1 MTAFALET
9 RNLVKSF
16 GALHVTNEV
25 SIQLAPGA
33 RHALIGPNGAGKS
46 TLVGLISG
54 TILPNAGSVFLF
66 GRDVTRASPAKRTK
80 LGLVRTFQITS
91 LFARLTVLENLY
103 LAVSEQRLESFDLW
117 RPAAKCSESL
127 GHAEALL
134 EQFRLTQFANRNVSV
149 LAYGQQ
155 RLVEIALALALEP
168 KVLLLDEPAA
178 GIPSGET
185 RLLIDAIERLPS
197 EIAILLIEHDMELVR
212 HFAHEA
218 TLLVR
223 GAVVASGLVR
233 DILASREV
241 REVYLGG
248 VAQTQGGKGPADA

>member
-1 MTAFALET
+1 MSEFALET
-9 RNLVKSF
+9 RGLVKSF
-16 GALHVTNEV
+16 GALRVSNEV
-25 SIQLAPGA
+25 SIALAPGA

-54 TILPNAGSVFLF
+54 TIRPNAGSVSLF
-66 GRDVTRASPAKRTK
+66 GRDVTRAGPAKRTK

-91 LFARLTVLENLY
+91 LFAKLTVLENLY
-103 LAVSEQRLESFDLW
+103 LAVSEQRQESFDLW
-117 RPAAKCSESL
+117 RPAARRSEAL
-127 GHAEALL
+127 GRVEALL
-134 EQFRLTQFANRNVSV
+134 QEFRLTEFANKNVSV

-185 RLLIDAIERLPS
+185 RLLMDAIERLPR

-212 HFAHEA
+212 RFAHDA
-218 TLLVR
+218 TLLVH
-223 GAVVASGLVR
+223 GGVVASGPVG
-233 DILASREV
+233 DILTSQRV
-241 REVYLGG
+241 REVYLGK
-248 VAQTQGGKGPADA
+248 VAQTPGDDGRADA